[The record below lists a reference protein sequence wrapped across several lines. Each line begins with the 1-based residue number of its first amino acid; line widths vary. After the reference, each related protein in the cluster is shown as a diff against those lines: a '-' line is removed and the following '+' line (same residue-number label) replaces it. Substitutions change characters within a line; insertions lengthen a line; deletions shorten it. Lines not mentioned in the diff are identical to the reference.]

1 VALIATAAGI
11 GAVVGQSS
19 DSPSRTERPSAAQ
32 RPKLAPYAQ
41 DPLSVKGTGFR
52 PHELVRVAVKGVGA
66 PETLTARASAKGVF
80 FVGFRH
86 VSGCDSVTVTASGSK
101 GSSASF
107 NLSQLACIAP

>member
-1 VALIATAAGI
+1 MALIAIAAGI

-19 DSPSRTERPSAAQ
+19 DSSSRTERPHAAE
-32 RPKLAPYAQ
+32 RPRLAPYAQ
-41 DPLSVKGTGFR
+41 NPLSVRGTGFR
-52 PHELVRVAVKGVGA
+52 PHERVRVAVKGVEA

-101 GSSASF
+101 GSRASF
-107 NLSQLACIAP
+107 NLSQIACIEP